1 MSSSHPRPTADV
13 MAPWRIP
20 LGADLAAH
28 VTRAEALYV
37 QVASVRAD
45 GRPANR
51 TLVFRGFLSG
61 DRLAFITDLRSD
73 KVAELERHPFAEAC
87 WYFPE
92 ARVQWRL
99 LGGAHCVSDAGP
111 EVHLARERWWRERDE
126 AARRS
131 FAWPR
136 PGAIRDEDEAFSVD
150 APLVPP
156 EHFGLLIL
164 APDTVE
170 RLDLR
175 AAPHRRDRWR
185 ADANTWQTQRLNP

>member
-1 MSSSHPRPTADV
+1 MSSSHPRPPAEV

-37 QVASVRAD
+37 QLATVRAD

-73 KVAELERHPFAEAC
+73 KVAELACHPFAEAC

-99 LGGAHCVSDAGP
+99 LGEAQCLSEEGP
-111 EVHLARERWWRERDE
+111 ELQHARSRWWRERDE

-131 FAWPR
+131 FAGPR
-136 PGAIRDEDEAFSVD
+136 PGARRAEDEAFAVE
-150 APLVPP
+150 APVIPP
-156 EHFGLLIL
+156 AHFGLLVL
-164 APDTVE
+164 APDMVE

-175 AAPHRRDRWR
+175 ATPHRRERWH
-185 ADANTWQTQRLNP
+185 ADEYSWQAQRLNP